1 MNIYLKNVGIVKESN
16 IVIDGLTVITGKNN
30 SGKTTVGKVLYS
42 LIDAVANLKDKVAF
56 DRRNYLNEQL
66 EQVESALEIFHML
79 FRPMFRREKD
89 MMDTN
94 SHIYSLFVERHRN
107 PKEDIETFAHCL
119 YEELQNFSMENI
131 QLPEEADRYVRMFFR
146 EEIEHPEQLQEAI
159 AKQINKA
166 LSILE
171 FAFDNLQK
179 DPELIQYTKNCIQRS
194 LMVEFSDQ
202 VQPIRAP
209 EQTSEIGLTSEGDI
223 CFSFEI
229 DNNQIVNNGK
239 RIYWGSPFK
248 KVFFVDDPFAIDSFP
263 YITNRRIRDTE
274 YMGVETFFNANRVIS
289 HGDRLRRVLHSKV
302 KPSILEVTI
311 LEERLKNIREKID
324 AILPGQFEFSSEGD
338 YYVKDGAKLK
348 ISNLATGSKLF
359 SIIKVLIDRGE
370 LDDSTVLI
378 LDEPEAHLHP
388 QWQNA
393 FAEIVVLLAKELGV
407 KILLT
412 THSPNFM
419 LALDAYMR
427 KYEFAEKTNFYQT
440 VPVDDYYVEYRCVND
455 NMELIYGDFLR
466 YLSDAKAL
474 RDSYMYGMGE
484 I

>member
-16 IVIDGLTVITGKNN
+16 IAIDGLTVITGKNN

-79 FRPMFRREKD
+79 FRPMFRREKEL
-89 MMDTN
+89 MDAN
-94 SHIYSLFVERHRN
+94 SYIYNLFVERHRN
-107 PKEDIETFAHCL
+107 PKEDIENFAHCL
-119 YEELQNFSMENI
+119 FEELQTFSIEKI
-131 QLPEEADRYVRMFFR
+131 HLPEEAERYVRMFVR
-146 EEIEHPEQLQEAI
+146 EEIENPEQFQEAI

-166 LSILE
+166 LSILK
-171 FAFDNLQK
+171 FAFDNLEK

-209 EQTSEIGLTSEGDI
+209 EQTSEISLTSEGDI

-239 RIYWGSPFK
+239 RIYWGSPCK

-263 YITNRRIRDTE
+263 YIPNRRMCDAE

-289 HGDRLRRVLHSKV
+289 HGEHLRRVLHSKV
-302 KPSILEVTI
+302 KPSILEVTF
-311 LEERLKNIREKID
+311 LEDLLKNIREKID

-370 LDDSTVLI
+370 MDNSTVLI

-427 KYEFAEKTNFYQT
+427 KYDFAGKTNFYQT
-440 VPVDDYYVEYRCVND
+440 VPVENCFVEYQCVND
-455 NMELIYGDFLR
+455 NMELIYGDFLQ